1 MLIEDADIHTL
12 LVFTAVTR
20 TNIFLRIWAASLR
33 RSQKSSCEQGQRA
46 TITGDPS
53 LNRPVPVKAK

>member
-20 TNIFLRIWAASLR
+20 TNIPEDLGCAAQMISEMFVRNR
-33 RSQKSSCEQGQRA
+33 RR
-46 TITGDPS
+46 
-53 LNRPVPVKAK
+53 